1 MSRRL
6 QALVTLLAIA
16 STVQTVCQASP
27 HGSTSSDPWQGNA
40 SSSPSLQS
48 MPRSA
53 RIAIIGGGVSGVSA
67 AETLVKHGFTNVVVF
82 EAGSTI
88 VPIQHA
94 VRTAH
99 AVYDM
104 DLIYV
109 PALSWTGSGLES
121 RYEAVL
127 REYQQELVPV
137 TEFTSLSRENWD
149 LPDATRN
156 SDERWRVVDHNG
168 TVVPQLRE
176 WLDLPLTPELG
187 RRRLDE
193 VQRFFHQFAP
203 FFREHQYSGIQA
215 CLRHE
220 IAWRNETF
228 ADWTQR
234 HDFSVLHE
242 SAAHILGLYG
252 NFPVGSSPACQV
264 LMLLANKMPS
274 ILGPALVLA
283 SQQRDFELWQRESAL
298 GPLHD
303 TMLLWFAQI
312 AIDMPSFM
320 RRFRHG
326 YGAFFASVVLRNRI
340 DYRTN
345 SRVAQLEPFVDAT
358 SGRQRVRVHLT
369 TPSASPSTAAS
380 PAISAGASSTA
391 SASASSE
398 LEFDAV
404 LVTGRPDQVHHIL
417 PENHPMTPLYD
428 VVKQHSQAVSQAH
441 GVYGVAIVSF
451 SVSPRAGFVA
461 QPRFVLDHQKHNRA
475 MYADRL
481 SAVVNMMRVIKTT
494 DEAILTVVFQ
504 TQREAVATTRE
515 RELLFQELALYG
527 FRDLH
532 VLKMVHYPNTPTRVP
547 VSAVVDGWYERAEA
561 AQGQQQ
567 LFFLG
572 ETFSGHGV
580 PTVFMHT
587 RDWCVRTFGLGR
599 RGRAGA
605 TGGAGRA
612 GRRRVG
618 GGKTVAGRQA
628 STGNG
633 SGGIG
638 SVEMHSSSGSASSG
652 EGASAATM
660 KTTAM
665 TTHYL
670 SGLAGDLEQEQEQD
684 SDLDHGYGHIQ
695 AVDFDL
701 DMDLDLDLDP
711 SRSNR

>member
-1 MSRRL
+1 
-6 QALVTLLAIA
+6 
-16 STVQTVCQASP
+16 
-27 HGSTSSDPWQGNA
+27 
-40 SSSPSLQS
+40 
-48 MPRSA
+48 
-53 RIAIIGGGVSGVSA
+53 
-67 AETLVKHGFTNVVVF
+67 
-82 EAGSTI
+82 
-88 VPIQHA
+88 
-94 VRTAH
+94 
-99 AVYDM
+99 M

-109 PALSWTGSGLES
+109 PALSWAGSGLES

-127 REYQQELVPV
+127 REYHQELVPV

-149 LPDATRN
+149 LPDPTLN
-156 SDERWRVVDHNG
+156 PDERWRVVDHNG

-176 WLDLPLTPELG
+176 YLDLELSPELG

-193 VQRFFHQFAP
+193 VQRFFHRFAP

-215 CLRHE
+215 CLRHD

-228 ADWTQR
+228 ADWTRRQ
-234 HDFSVLHE
+234 DFEVLHE

-283 SQQRDFELWQRESAL
+283 SRQRDFELWQRESPL

-345 SRVAQLEPFVDAT
+345 SRVSRLEPFEDPV

-369 TPSASPSTAAS
+369 APSSPSPMAAVVS
-380 PAISAGASSTA
+380 TGASGVPKAAATTGAGASA
-391 SASASSE
+391 VSALPSSE
-398 LEFDAV
+398 FEFDAV

-417 PENHPMTPLYD
+417 PESHPMTPLYGE
-428 VVKQHSQAVSQAH
+428 VKRHSQAVARSH

-461 QPRFVLDHQKHNRA
+461 QPRFVLDHQKHSRA

-504 TQREAVATTRE
+504 TQHEAVGTAGE
-515 RELLFQELALYG
+515 RELLFAELALYG

-547 VSAVVDGWYERAEA
+547 VEAVAAGWYDRAEA

-567 LFFLG
+567 LFFVG

-580 PTVFMHT
+580 PTVFLHT

-599 RGRAGA
+599 
-605 TGGAGRA
+605 GGMR
-612 GRRRVG
+612 
-618 GGKTVAGRQA
+618 
-628 STGNG
+628 
-633 SGGIG
+633 
-638 SVEMHSSSGSASSG
+638 
-652 EGASAATM
+652 
-660 KTTAM
+660 
-665 TTHYL
+665 
-670 SGLAGDLEQEQEQD
+670 GLAGD
-684 SDLDHGYGHIQ
+684 
-695 AVDFDL
+695 VDVDGDG
-701 DMDLDLDLDP
+701 DMDHVGLDLEGEPDP
-711 SRSNR
+711 FQPLIVNVSARLADMGTQTYMAMLRRPLEAVRLGVHPVLLVESPHDTAMPPVAFIFCLVGAMTLLHLFQHSMVTRGVEWTKKKNVAIYCTEIVVSCVALAAIVDGCTELLRCSRGCS